1 MRGEEDAMPGT
12 NRGILTTIETYVN
25 MLINAGMIYTAYY
38 ITCYFRSSVPIYPH
52 EVKVFFGVITIIV
65 LESFIAQIISKN
77 NSTIDYR
84 PTKMVQNIWRAKLI
98 TFAVLIL
105 LVIIFA
111 PDGEGAFYSIWT
123 VAYSVASASVLGIKC
138 RIKFAII
145 KLMRK
150 GQYSLKRTLI
160 VGDNTSSVKEYIA
173 QVASNPGSGVMI
185 LGYIG
190 DKIEPDVGC
199 EKLGS
204 FKDFIKVLDRYHPT
218 DVVFSMEAYDKR
230 HLIKL
235 VNVCE
240 DRCIKVY
247 FLPVTYGFLKDI
259 SQIEQ
264 IGTVP
269 LVNLHTNPL
278 ASLGNSFIKRV
289 VDVIGSSILILLSA
303 PFMIAIAIIIK
314 LTSPGP
320 VFFKQTRV
328 GKMGKIFTMLKFR
341 SMPVDIATEEEWT
354 IEGDSRTT
362 KFGSFIRKTGL
373 DELPQFFN
381 VFMGDMSL
389 VGPRPE
395 IPKYVDEFRET
406 IPLYMTKHYVKP
418 GITGLAQVN
427 GLRGDTSVEA
437 RIHKDIEYIERWS
450 FWLDISIIL
459 KTPFK
464 MFNKYERYVES
475 IDGEK
480 ETGALQLLWQ
490 KLGFKNPAPTKV
502 VKPNQKILYAAS
514 TADHLKRFHTP
525 YIEELRNDGHT
536 VLTMAKGE
544 DADFNIPFVKK
555 FFSKENKLLRGE
567 IREIVAKEKFDLVI
581 LNTSL
586 AAYHIRRAI
595 PNKHRPRIINIVH
608 GYLFSESEF
617 RLKARLKRRA
627 LILAEKFLRRKTDAV
642 LTMNDEDMRIAT
654 KNGFALGP
662 VIPTFG
668 MGVPFPVFRED
679 IDAIRE
685 KNNSTD
691 DFVMLFAGELSARK
705 NQEFLIK
712 VLPRVK
718 TKIPK
723 AKLWLIGDGDERQSL
738 EELAASLGVG
748 DSVTFFGKVNNPID
762 YMRDCDLYVSASR
775 SEGLPF
781 NIVEALGA
789 GKTVLASN
797 VKGHKDI
804 LGGGFG
810 FLFKLDD
817 KWDFADKV
825 SDIYEGQL
833 SISQDTIWDGFRNF
847 SDSIVFP
854 DTYDKIKEAGW
865 L

>member
-1 MRGEEDAMPGT
+1 MPGT
-12 NRGILTTIETYVN
+12 KRGILSTLETYVN
-25 MLINAGMIYTAYY
+25 MLINALMIYASYH
-38 ITCYFRSSVPIYPH
+38 ITCFFRSSVPVYPH

-65 LESFIAQIISKN
+65 LESFVAQTVSIN

-84 PTKMVQNIWRAKLI
+84 PTKMIKNVWRAKLL
-98 TFAVLIL
+98 TFATLML

-123 VAYSVASASVLGIKC
+123 VSYCVTSASVLGIKC
-138 RIKFAII
+138 RIKFAVI

-160 VGDNTSSVKEYIA
+160 VGDNTSSVKEYIS

-199 EKLGS
+199 DKLGS

-230 HLIKL
+230 YLIKL

-259 SQIEQ
+259 AQIEQ

-289 VDVIGSSILILLSA
+289 VDVIGSSVLIALAS
-303 PFMIAIAIIIK
+303 PVMIAIAIIIK

-328 GKMGKIFTMLKFR
+328 GKMGKTFTMLKFR

-354 IEGDSRTT
+354 IEGDARTT
-362 KFGSFIRKTGL
+362 KFGSFIRRTGL

-427 GLRGDTSVEA
+427 GLRGDTSVEE
-437 RIHKDIEYIERWS
+437 RIHKDIAYIETWS
-450 FWLDISIIL
+450 LWLDISIML

-475 IDGEK
+475 PNGER

-490 KLGFKNPAPTKV
+490 KLGFKNPTPTKV

-514 TADHLKRFHTP
+514 TAEHLKKFHTP
-525 YIEELRNDGHT
+525 YIEELKNEGHT
-536 VLTMAKGE
+536 VLTLAKGE
-544 DADFNIPFVKK
+544 GVDFNVPFVKK
-555 FFSKENKLLRGE
+555 FFSRENKALRKE
-567 IREIVAKEKFDLVI
+567 IAEIVLKERFDLVI

-595 PNKHRPRIINIVH
+595 PNKHRPRIINIAH
-608 GYLFSESEF
+608 GYLFSESEY
-617 RLKARLKRRA
+617 RLRARLKRRA
-627 LILAEKFLRRKTDAV
+627 LIMAEKFLRRKTDAV

-654 KNGFALGP
+654 NNGFALGP

-668 MGVPFPVFRED
+668 MGVSFPVFREEAG
-679 IDAIRE
+679 AIRE
-685 KNNSTD
+685 KYGAPD
-691 DFVMLFAGELSARK
+691 DFIMLFAGELSKRK

-712 VLPRVK
+712 VLPRVQAK
-718 TKIPK
+718 VPT
-723 AKLWLIGDGDERQSL
+723 AKLWLLGDGEEREHL
-738 EELAASLGVG
+738 EELSFSLGLA
-748 DSVTFFGKVNNPID
+748 DSVLFFGNVDNPRD
-762 YMRDCDLYVSASR
+762 YMRDCDLYVSASH

-781 NIVEALGA
+781 NIVEALSA

-810 FLFKLDD
+810 FLFKHDD

-825 SDIYEGQL
+825 ADIYGGQL
-833 SISQDTIWDGFRNF
+833 SISPDTIWDGFRNF
-847 SDSIVFP
+847 SDSMVFP
-854 DTYDKIKEAGW
+854 DTYEKIKEAGW

>member
-1 MRGEEDAMPGT
+1 MP
-12 NRGILTTIETYVN
+12 NEKRGIFAMLETYIN
-25 MLINAGMIYTAYY
+25 MLINAGMIYLAYFV
-38 ITCYFRSSVPIYPH
+38 TCYFSDSPAVYPY

-65 LESFIAQIISKN
+65 FESFVSQIISKN
-77 NSTIDYR
+77 YSTIEYR
-84 PTKMVQNIWRAKLI
+84 PTKKVKSIWSEKLLSF
-98 TFAVLIL
+98 TVLVFIAIL
-105 LVIIFA
+105 FA
-111 PDGEGAFYSIWT
+111 PEGTGAFYSVWAA
-123 VAYSVASASVLGIKC
+123 VYSVISASALGLKC
-138 RIKFAII
+138 RFEFAII
-145 KLMRK
+145 RLLRK

-160 VGDNTSSVKEYIA
+160 VGDNTASVKEYIS

-185 LGYIG
+185 LGFIG

-235 VNVCE
+235 VNICE

-259 SQIEQ
+259 NQIEQ

-278 ASLGNSFIKRV
+278 NRLGNAFIKRV
-289 VDVIGSSILILLSA
+289 MDIIGSLALIVLTS
-303 PFMIAIAIIIK
+303 PIMITVAIIIK

-320 VFFKQTRV
+320 VFFTQTRV
-328 GKMGKIFTMLKFR
+328 GKMGKPFTMLKFR
-341 SMPVDIATEEEWT
+341 SMPVDLTTEEEWT
-354 IEGDSRTT
+354 IEADSRTT
-362 KFGSFIRKTGL
+362 KFGSFIRRTAI

-381 VFMGDMSL
+381 VLMGDMSL

-395 IPKYVDEFRET
+395 IPKYVEEFRET
-406 IPLYMTKHYVKP
+406 IPLYMIKHYVKP
-418 GITGLAQVN
+418 GITGLAQIN
-427 GLRGDTSVEA
+427 GLRGDTSVEE
-437 RIHKDIEYIERWS
+437 RIHKDIAYIESWS
-450 FWLDISIIL
+450 VWLDISIIL

-464 MFNKYERYVES
+464 AFNKYEKYVES
-475 IDGEK
+475 VDGEK
-480 ETGALQLLWQ
+480 EVGALSALWQ
-490 KLGFKNPAPTKV
+490 KLGFKNPAPVRV

-514 TADHLKRFHTP
+514 TFEHLKKFHTP
-525 YIEELRNDGHT
+525 YIEELKNEGHT
-536 VLTMAKGE
+536 VMTMACGE
-544 DADFNIPFVKK
+544 GADFNIPFVKK
-555 FFSKENKLLRGE
+555 FFSKENKLCRKE
-567 IREIVAKEKFDLVI
+567 IKEIVKREGFNLII

-595 PNKHRPRIINIVH
+595 PNKRRPRIINIVH
-608 GYLFSESEF
+608 GYLFSESEY
-617 RLKARLKRRA
+617 RIKARLKRRM

-662 VIPTFG
+662 VIPIFG
-668 MGVPFPVFRED
+668 MGVPFPVFRRE
-679 IDAIRE
+679 IGEIRE
-685 KNNSTD
+685 SAGCEN
-691 DFVMLFAGELSARK
+691 DFVMLFAGEMSKRK

-718 TKIPK
+718 SKVEN
-723 AKLWLIGDGDERQSL
+723 AKLWLLGDGEERQNL
-738 EELAASLGVG
+738 EDLALSLGVS
-748 DSVTFFGKVNNPID
+748 DSVLFFGNVENPID
-762 YMRDCDLYVSASR
+762 YMRDCDLYVSASK

-789 GKTVLASN
+789 GKTVLASR
-797 VKGHKDI
+797 VKGHSDI

-810 FLFKLDD
+810 FLYELDD

-825 SDIYEGQL
+825 SDIYERQI
-833 SISQDTIWDGFRNF
+833 SISPDVIWDGYRNF
-847 SDSIVFP
+847 SDAIVFP
-854 DTYDKIKEAGW
+854 DTFDKIKEAGW

>member
-1 MRGEEDAMPGT
+1 MPGT
-12 NRGILTTIETYVN
+12 KRGIFATLESYVD
-25 MLINAGMIYTAYY
+25 MLINAGMIYVAYY
-38 ITCYFRSSVPIYPH
+38 ITCYFRSSVPVYPH

-65 LESFIAQIISKN
+65 LESFIAQTVSSN
-77 NSTIDYR
+77 NPTIDYR
-84 PTKMVQNIWRAKLI
+84 PTKMIKNIWLAKLF
-98 TFAVLIL
+98 TFAVLML

-123 VAYSVASASVLGIKC
+123 VAYALASASALGIKC
-138 RIKFAII
+138 RVKFAVI
-145 KLMRK
+145 KLLRK

-160 VGDNTSSVKEYIA
+160 VGDNTASVKEYIS

-199 EKLGS
+199 DKLGS

-259 SQIEQ
+259 AQIEQ

-289 VDVIGSSILILLSA
+289 VDVIGSSLLIILTS
-303 PFMIAIAIIIK
+303 PVMITIAVIIK

-320 VFFKQTRV
+320 IFFRQTRV
-328 GKMGKIFTMLKFR
+328 GKMGKKFTMLKFR

-354 IEGDSRTT
+354 IEGDARTT

-427 GLRGDTSVEA
+427 GLRGDTSVEE
-437 RIHKDIEYIERWS
+437 RIHKDIAYIESWS
-450 FWLDISIIL
+450 IWLDIAIML

-475 IDGEK
+475 PDGER

-502 VKPNQKILYAAS
+502 IKPNQKILYAAS
-514 TADHLKRFHTP
+514 TAEHLRRFHTP
-525 YIEELRNDGHT
+525 YIEELRNEGHT
-536 VLTMAKGE
+536 VLTLAKGE
-544 DADFNIPFVKK
+544 GVDFNVPFVKK
-555 FFSKENKLLRGE
+555 FFSRENKALRKE
-567 IREIVAKEKFDLVI
+567 IREIVAREKFDLVI

-595 PNKHRPRIINIVH
+595 PNKQRPRIINIVH
-608 GYLFSESEF
+608 GYLFSESEY
-617 RLKARLKRRA
+617 RLGPRLKRRA

-654 KNGFALGP
+654 RNSFALGP

-668 MGVPFPVFRED
+668 MGVSFPVFSEE
-679 IDAIRE
+679 AGSIRA
-685 KNNSTD
+685 KYGSPD
-691 DFVMLFAGELSARK
+691 DYIMLFAGELSKRK

-712 VLPRVK
+712 ALTRVQAK
-718 TKIPK
+718 VPN
-723 AKLWLIGDGDERQSL
+723 AKLWLLGDGDEREAL
-738 EELAASLGVG
+738 EELAFSLGLS
-748 DSVTFFGKVNNPID
+748 DSVLFFGNVDNPRD
-762 YMRDCDLYVSASR
+762 YMRDCDLYVSAAQ

-781 NIVEALGA
+781 NIVEALSA

-797 VKGHKDI
+797 VKGNKDI

-810 FLFKLDD
+810 FLYKRDD
-817 KWDFADKV
+817 KWDFADKAA
-825 SDIYEGQL
+825 DIYGGQL
-833 SISQDTIWDGFRNF
+833 SISPDTIWDGFRNF